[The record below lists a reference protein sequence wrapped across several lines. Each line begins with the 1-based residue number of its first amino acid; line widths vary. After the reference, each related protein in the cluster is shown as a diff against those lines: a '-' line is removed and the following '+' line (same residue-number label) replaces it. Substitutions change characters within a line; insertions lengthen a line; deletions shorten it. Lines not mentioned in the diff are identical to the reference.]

1 MKKPSIR
8 PVLTVTAACLLPAAL
23 HAQTTLQSMPPGGL
37 PGESAAQPA
46 GQSMATP
53 MSTPMGTEMTVP
65 VSPAQ
70 SISQPFSPVSSAPGQ
85 REGLQLRARV
95 GVERDDN
102 VTRTPGTAAAPR
114 ISDTITGL
122 GVGARYQKRV
132 SQQTFVVD
140 AQVDRYSYDKL
151 NTDYNTLNYSAAW
164 NFRFGNRIDGI
175 ASADRR
181 QFRDV
186 TTNAAGVG
194 INRRTERIEQ
204 VEGRYA
210 FGAAWRALAGLQHQT
225 ISSTDPTAWDANQ
238 RMTSTRLGAQYE
250 SARGSTITT
259 RWRHGDGEYRGLAV
273 AGGDFKDDEID
284 TTVRWVVSPK
294 TSVEGRIGYLQRDHD
309 APLAGR
315 DFSGA
320 VGGVNVSWDV
330 TAKTR
335 LQAGYARDLGTY
347 LGGGPAT
354 TGHLASDR
362 WYVGPTFR
370 FTEQTSLNA
379 RYEHETRRFEDVNV
393 GTDVGRRDKYNVLAV
408 GLDWQVR
415 RSIAVSAQLRN
426 ERRSSNVAAPLN
438 YNYRANVIG
447 LSARLTI

>member
-53 MSTPMGTEMTVP
+53 MTTPMGTDMTVP

-70 SISQPFSPVSSAPGQ
+70 SISQPFPPVSSSPDQ
-85 REGLQLRARV
+85 REGLQLRARA

-102 VTRTPGTAAAPR
+102 VTRVSVGE
-114 ISDTITGL
+114 ISDTITNL
-122 GVGARYQKRV
+122 GVGLRYQKRV

-140 AQVDRYSYDKL
+140 AQLDRYNYDNL
-151 NTDYNTLNYSAAW
+151 GADYSTLNYAAAW
-164 NFRFGNRIDGI
+164 NFRFGNRIDGV

-186 TTNAAGVG
+186 TANTAGVG
-194 INRRTERIEQ
+194 INRRTERTEQ

-210 FGAAWRALAGLQHQT
+210 FGASWRALAGVQHQS

-238 RMTSTRLGAQYE
+238 RMTSTRIGAQYE
-250 SARGSTITT
+250 SPRGSTVTT
-259 RWRHGDGEYRGLAV
+259 RWRHGEGEYRNLGF
-273 AGGDFKDDEID
+273 AGGDFNDDEVD
-284 TTVRWVVSPK
+284 VTVRWVVSPK
-294 TSVEGRIGYLQRDHD
+294 TTVEGRIGHLQRDHD

-315 DFSGA
+315 DFSGV
-320 VGGVNVSWDV
+320 VGGLNVNWEV

-335 LQAGYARDLGTY
+335 LQAGYARDLGSY
-347 LGGGPAT
+347 LAGGPGT
-354 TGHLASDR
+354 TGHLSSDR

-393 GTDVGRRDKYNVLAV
+393 GADVGRRDRYNVLAA
-408 GLDWQVR
+408 GIDWQVR
-415 RSIAVSAQLRN
+415 RSIAVSAQIRN
-426 ERRSSNVAAPLN
+426 ARRSSSVPGFG
-438 YNYRANVIG
+438 YRANVIG